1 MNSLTIIF
9 GLVTLVF
16 LWVNLWISLKIIKYL
31 QEKGQEVSLFN
42 GGFFVRGK
50 IFKYLPLYKK
60 VSIDNE
66 GKVGHLYLNFYLTFF
81 FMVTFLIFGISTVAQ
96 GNPSLFL
103 NSESYPPMTKGF
115 IWFRKEQLTK
125 YLSNYSFCLGVNLL
139 LKLSSL
145 TSVLLWSY
153 FFRQK

>member
-1 MNSLTIIF
+1 
-9 GLVTLVF
+9 
-16 LWVNLWISLKIIKYL
+16 VNLWISLKIIKYL

-81 FMVTFLIFGISTVAQ
+81 LMVIFLIFGISTVA
-96 GNPSLFL
+96 
-103 NSESYPPMTKGF
+103 
-115 IWFRKEQLTK
+115 
-125 YLSNYSFCLGVNLL
+125 
-139 LKLSSL
+139 
-145 TSVLLWSY
+145 
-153 FFRQK
+153 